1 MYQISILVLNLT
13 MNQLPQNTNIIDV
26 KPTPR
31 VFLSTDGVRTRRLF
45 AFAVD
50 FMMIIALFFCLFILS
65 LIFAI
70 PTFGFSFWALFSS
83 LPWLMPCIA
92 LLYNGI
98 TVSGP
103 YHATLGMRMFD
114 IQITKLDG
122 STPDF
127 FEAAAHAVLFYLP
140 GIGIFF
146 PVGFLTLIIYLP
158 TFIEPQKRM
167 LHDLVLGLIVSRK
180 EALK

>member
-1 MYQISILVLNLT
+1 MREKEYMI
-13 MNQLPQNTNIIDV
+13 NTEET
-26 KPTPR
+26 PTLRPM
-31 VFLSTDGVRTRRLF
+31 FSLEGIRTRRLF

-50 FMMIIALFFCLFILS
+50 FTAILGMFFIAFIVI

-70 PTFGFSFWALFSS
+70 PTFGFTFTAI
-83 LPWLMPCIA
+83 PWLMPCIA
-92 LLYNGI
+92 LLYNGL

-103 YHATLGMRMFD
+103 YNATYGMRMFD
-114 IQITKLDG
+114 IKITKLDC
-122 STPDF
+122 SAPDF
-127 FEAAAHAVLFYLP
+127 FEAAAHAALFYLP
-140 GIGIFF
+140 GLAILF

-180 EALK
+180 

>member
-1 MYQISILVLNLT
+1 M
-13 MNQLPQNTNIIDV
+13 PQNTPNPQNTDKAV
-26 KPTPR
+26 AHALPK
-31 VFLSTDGVRTRRLF
+31 LSMLLPINGVRTRRLF

-50 FMMIIALFFCLFILS
+50 FMMIMGLFFCLFILS

-70 PTFGFSFWALFSS
+70 PTFGFSFWALFAS

-103 YHATLGMRMFD
+103 YRATLGMRMFD
-114 IQITKLDG
+114 LQITKLDG

-127 FEAAAHAVLFYLP
+127 FEAGAHAVLFYLP

-146 PVGFLTLIIYLP
+146 PAGFLTLIIYLP

-180 EALK
+180 EIS

>member
-1 MYQISILVLNLT
+1 MTDVQNLPVARVL
-13 MNQLPQNTNIIDV
+13 
-26 KPTPR
+26 
-31 VFLSTDGVRTRRLF
+31 LSTDGVRTRRLF

-50 FMMIIALFFCLFILS
+50 FMMIMGLFICLFILS
-65 LIFAI
+65 LVFAI

-92 LLYNGI
+92 LLYNGL

-103 YHATLGMRMFD
+103 YQATLGMRMFD
-114 IQITKLDG
+114 IKITKLDG

-127 FEAAAHAVLFYLP
+127 IEAAAHAVLFYLP
-140 GIGIFF
+140 GIGILF
-146 PVGFLTLIIYLP
+146 PVGYLTLVIYLP

-167 LHDLVLGLIVSRK
+167 LHDLVLGLIVSRR
-180 EALK
+180 EVLK